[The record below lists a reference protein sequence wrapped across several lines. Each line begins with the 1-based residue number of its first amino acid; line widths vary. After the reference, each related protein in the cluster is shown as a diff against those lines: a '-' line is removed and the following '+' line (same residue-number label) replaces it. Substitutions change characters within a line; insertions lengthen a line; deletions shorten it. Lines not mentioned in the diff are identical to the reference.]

1 MANFHLGDH
10 TSHSPSRS
18 SIAQRTMITAS
29 SKPAR
34 VLLILVVILLI
45 YYFQPFT
52 RGLHAGNS
60 TTPTTST
67 PWASWTSKAS
77 GVPKAPIDTGDAILA
92 GEGGPRVRQATM
104 IYDTD
109 KFNAVY
115 ERSVDSHIRHGKMWD
130 VPTHVLRHDIV
141 DAGFFN
147 KPAFLLGLVIEEMAK
162 PYGQRADWIV

>member
-1 MANFHLGDH
+1 M
-10 TSHSPSRS
+10 
-18 SIAQRTMITAS
+18 IAAAS

-34 VLLILVVILLI
+34 GLLAVFIIILI

-52 RGLHAGNS
+52 SGLHAG
-60 TTPTTST
+60 
-67 PWASWTSKAS
+67 TSKIPSAGS
-77 GVPKAPIDTGDAILA
+77 SWSSWGSKISSVPKAPTDTKDAILA
-92 GEGGPRVRQATM
+92 AEGGPRVRQATM
-104 IYDTD
+104 IYETD

-115 ERSVDSHIRHGKMWD
+115 ERSVDSHIRHGKQWD

-147 KPAFLLGLVIEEMAK
+147 KPAFMLGLVIEEMTK